1 MSVLAELILVCCATL
16 PLQRSRMCPGVWS
29 GTWVLYSQSDI
40 RGRAVTEW
48 FRHIQVSDGQSWVFL
63 SNWKSL
69 IAKTHLTRWRK
80 CLGFSST
87 SETWNMF
94 SVTSVFWRLFEK
106 TVPCS
111 RKGGL
116 CLCIFIAV
124 KHEILRKFRIWI
136 KYYYL
141 ASAFHN

>member
-1 MSVLAELILVCCATL
+1 MSVLAEFILSVVPLSLCREAGCAQVFGLEHGCCTVNL
-16 PLQRSRMCPGVWS
+16 TFV
-29 GTWVLYSQSDI
+29 
-40 RGRAVTEW
+40 GRAVTEW
-48 FRHIQVSDGQSWVFL
+48 FQHIQVSDGQSWVFL
-63 SNWKSL
+63 SNWKAL

-124 KHEILRKFRIWI
+124 KHELLRKFRIWI
-136 KYYYL
+136 
-141 ASAFHN
+141 